1 MKKTKEEAEAITSDF
16 AFEIKQITSYKEA
29 AIDQTLFDKVF
40 PNEGIAD
47 EAAFRAKIGEG
58 VKESYVNDSEY
69 KFGLDAKEALVKKM
83 DGLQFPEAFLKR
95 WVLATNEKMTAE
107 EVDKNFDAMLKDLK
121 WYIIKD
127 KIAKANDL
135 KIEAA
140 DIDAEARKL
149 AKIQWAQYGML
160 NVPEDILAN
169 YVAEMKKQKETL
181 KNLADKALEEKVL
194 AAIKS
199 QVKLDTKSTS
209 YEDFNKMFA

>member
-1 MKKTKEEAEAITSDF
+1 
-16 AFEIKQITSYKEA
+16 
-29 AIDQTLFDKVF
+29 
-40 PNEGIAD
+40 
-47 EAAFRAKIGEG
+47 
-58 VKESYVNDSEY
+58 
-69 KFGLDAKEALVKKM
+69 
-83 DGLQFPEAFLKR
+83 
-95 WVLATNEKMTAE
+95 
-107 EVDKNFDAMLKDLK
+107 MLKDLK

>member
-1 MKKTKEEAEAITSDF
+1 
-16 AFEIKQITSYKEA
+16 
-29 AIDQTLFDKVF
+29 
-40 PNEGIAD
+40 
-47 EAAFRAKIGEG
+47 
-58 VKESYVNDSEY
+58 
-69 KFGLDAKEALVKKM
+69 M